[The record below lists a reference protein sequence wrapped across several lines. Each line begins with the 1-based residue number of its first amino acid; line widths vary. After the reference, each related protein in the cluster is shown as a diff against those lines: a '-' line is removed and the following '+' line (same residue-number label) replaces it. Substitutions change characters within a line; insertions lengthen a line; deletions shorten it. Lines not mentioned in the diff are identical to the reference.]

1 MEKVSIIIPV
11 YNRKELLARTLSSV
25 AKQTWRPLEV
35 IIVDN
40 GSDDGTYEYA
50 LEWRDANSVEGLH
63 VEVMR
68 EERRGACYARNT
80 GLCAATGRFT
90 LFFDSDDTMR
100 PTLVERA
107 VNGFRDHPE
116 AEIVCWKC
124 LIHTLD
130 GKSKVAPFYPD
141 RGMECHL
148 VHALLRTHGYM
159 APTEL
164 FRKAGGWNEILPC
177 WNDWEL
183 GVRMLLAVGV
193 SGRERRGKI
202 AGVPEILAD
211 IYPQKDSITGDS
223 FSRKVG
229 LWERSLEAVR
239 QTISASRSE
248 NKRGMLQTVAYRG
261 MILAACYKKES
272 RPDLAADLLNGMSD
286 DRSLSLMAKI
296 VMRLLYH
303 YTASGGRG
311 AWRIARLFL
320 APSD

>member
-164 FRKAGGWNEILPC
+164 FRKAGGME
-177 WNDWEL
+177 
-183 GVRMLLAVGV
+183 
-193 SGRERRGKI
+193 
-202 AGVPEILAD
+202 
-211 IYPQKDSITGDS
+211 
-223 FSRKVG
+223 
-229 LWERSLEAVR
+229 
-239 QTISASRSE
+239 
-248 NKRGMLQTVAYRG
+248 
-261 MILAACYKKES
+261 
-272 RPDLAADLLNGMSD
+272 
-286 DRSLSLMAKI
+286 
-296 VMRLLYH
+296 
-303 YTASGGRG
+303 
-311 AWRIARLFL
+311 
-320 APSD
+320 

>member
-211 IYPQKDSITGDS
+211 IYSQKDSITGDS

-286 DRSLSLMAKI
+286 DRSLFVDGEDSDEIALSLHGI
-296 VMRLLYH
+296 RRE
-303 YTASGGRG
+303 RG
-311 AWRIARLFL
+311 VAHSEIISCAV
-320 APSD
+320 

>member
-164 FRKAGGWNEILPC
+164 FRKAGDGMRFFHVGTIGNLGSGCSLPSGC
-177 WNDWEL
+177 RGESE
-183 GVRMLLAVGV
+183 GEKLLAFRRFLPTYIPRRIQSPGIASLVRWVFGNGV
-193 SGRERRGKI
+193 LK
-202 AGVPEILAD
+202 P
-211 IYPQKDSITGDS
+211 
-223 FSRKVG
+223 
-229 LWERSLEAVR
+229 
-239 QTISASRSE
+239 
-248 NKRGMLQTVAYRG
+248 
-261 MILAACYKKES
+261 
-272 RPDLAADLLNGMSD
+272 
-286 DRSLSLMAKI
+286 
-296 VMRLLYH
+296 
-303 YTASGGRG
+303 
-311 AWRIARLFL
+311 
-320 APSD
+320 